1 MDRTEVDTPQAQPR
15 EPASG
20 QRPLPAPRVSDAVS
34 ELTASSRTARVTDLV
49 RYREVLRQLS
59 SRDMKSRYKQ
69 SALGPIWLIIQPLGL
84 LFAFAVVFAGLLD
97 IETGGIS
104 YVLFAASGL
113 TIWVFF
119 QSALN
124 FGASALV
131 ANLSLV
137 KLVPLP
143 RVLLPTAGLISALP
157 VVILPLLATIV
168 LSVLLGDEPT
178 ARILLMPVGL
188 AWALL
193 FTWGLVIL
201 MAAIIVHFRDVL
213 YALPFLLQ
221 VGIFL
226 SPVAYPTGRVDN
238 DLVSLVF
245 TINPLTGIIEFWR
258 WLVLPVGAPA
268 LMLMISA
275 LAWTVVVCAGGWW
288 TFRRLD
294 PTTADVI

>member
-1 MDRTEVDTPQAQPR
+1 MVVERT
-15 EPASG
+15 G
-20 QRPLPAPRVSDAVS
+20 
-34 ELTASSRTARVTDLV
+34 SSRTARVSDLV
-49 RYREVLRQLS
+49 RYREVLGQLC
-59 SRDMKSRYKQ
+59 SRDLKSRYKQ
-69 SALGPIWLIIQPLGL
+69 SALGPVWLVLQPLGL
-84 LFAFAVVFAGLLD
+84 LFAFTVVFAGLLD

-124 FGASALV
+124 FGSSSLV
-131 ANLSLV
+131 SNLSLV
-137 KLVPLP
+137 KLVPFP

-157 VVILPLLATIV
+157 VVLLPLSITVV
-168 LSVLLGDEPT
+168 LSIVLGDEPT
-178 ARILLMPVGL
+178 ARILLAPIGL
-188 AWALL
+188 AWALV

-201 MAAIIVHFRDVL
+201 LASVIVHFRDVL

-221 VGIFL
+221 AGIFL

-238 DLVSLVF
+238 ELVSLVF
-245 TINPLTGIIEFWR
+245 TLNPLTGIIEFWR
-258 WLVLPVGAPA
+258 WLMLPIPAPEA
-268 LMLMISA
+268 SLIISA
-275 LAWTVVVCAGGWW
+275 VAWTAVICAGGWW